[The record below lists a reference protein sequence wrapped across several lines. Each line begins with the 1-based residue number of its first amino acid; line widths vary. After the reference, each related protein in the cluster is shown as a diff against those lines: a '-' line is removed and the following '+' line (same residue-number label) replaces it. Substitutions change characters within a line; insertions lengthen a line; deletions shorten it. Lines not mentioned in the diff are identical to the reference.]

1 MLADILMMGPM
12 PPIERALEVD
22 FRIHKLWDQADRASF
37 FTQIGPRIRGMVS
50 YSGAALADAAVLA
63 ALPNVG
69 IITNMGVGYESI
81 DVAVA
86 KERGIVVTNAA
97 GVNAIDVGENAFA
110 MILALGRG
118 IAAGDRYTRAGRWA
132 REGRRKMTHRV
143 SGRTIGILGLGNIG
157 MEVAKRAAAFD
168 MPVFYHNRHRRTD
181 VSYSYCETV
190 LDLAKAV
197 DFLVVATPGGAE
209 TEHLVDAA
217 ALEALGPDGA
227 LINIARGTV
236 VDEKAMIA
244 MLADGRLGGAGL
256 DVFEDEPNV
265 PEALFALDNV
275 VLQPH
280 QGGAT
285 YEGVAGAVELVG
297 YNMRAFFNGQPIK
310 SRVV

>member
-1 MLADILMMGPM
+1 MLAEILMMGPM
-12 PPIERALEVD
+12 PPIERALEGD
-22 FRIHKLWDQADRASF
+22 FRIHKLWEVADPATFYSE
-37 FTQIGPRIRGMVS
+37 IGPGIRGIVS
-50 YSGAALADAAVLA
+50 YSGAALVDAAVLG
-63 ALPNVG
+63 ALPNLG

-81 DVAVA
+81 DVSVA
-86 KERGIVVTNAA
+86 KQRGIIVTNAG
-97 GVNAIDVGENAFA
+97 GVNAVDVGENAFA

-118 IAAGDRYTRAGRWA
+118 IAAGDRYVRAGRWA
-132 REGRRKMTHRV
+132 KDGRRKMTHRV

-157 MEVAKRAAAFD
+157 MEVAKRAAAFE
-168 MPVFYHNRHRRTD
+168 MPVFYHNRHKRAD
-181 VSYSYCETV
+181 VPYTYCETV

-209 TEHLVDAA
+209 TEHLVDAR

-265 PEALFALDNV
+265 PDALFALENV

-285 YEGVAGAVELVG
+285 YEGVAGAVDLVG
-297 YNMRAFFNGQPIK
+297 YNMRAFFNGGPIR